1 MNEQHN
7 SELTG
12 SKVLSQSKLKRYYI
26 MAQKKSVV
34 QAVETTPVVEAV
46 KVKKVGIGST
56 IIELILSNPEMT
68 NLQILEAVKAK
79 FEKAETSYACIA
91 WYKSKLRKEG
101 RIGARTFA
109 KKVKPQE
116 QAAE

>member
-1 MNEQHN
+1 
-7 SELTG
+7 
-12 SKVLSQSKLKRYYI
+12 

-34 QAVETTPVVEAV
+34 QAVEAAVVEVV
-46 KVKKVGIGST
+46 KTKKVGIGST
-56 IIELILSNPEMT
+56 IIELILANPEMT

-101 RIGARTFA
+101 QIGPRTFA
-109 KKVKPQE
+109 KKTKVQE

>member
-1 MNEQHN
+1 
-7 SELTG
+7 
-12 SKVLSQSKLKRYYI
+12 

-34 QAVETTPVVEAV
+34 QAVEAAVVEVV
-46 KVKKVGIGST
+46 KAKKVGIGST
-56 IIELILSNPEMT
+56 IIELILANPEMT

-101 RIGARTFA
+101 QIGPRTFA
-109 KKVKPQE
+109 KKTKPQV